1 MNRIQEDYRDD
12 QEILKGIAEG
22 SAAELEYLYAN
33 YYPMVYQLIAK
44 NNGDEDDAK
53 DVFQEA
59 VIVLYDKVQ
68 TGDFVLSS
76 KLGTFIYSVCRRL
89 WLKRLN
95 KSDRLS
101 LNVNTQEHEE
111 LIGVEDDLAEYY
123 QKEDQFLLMEQS
135 LHLLGEPCQTIISDF
150 YLHDLSMQEI
160 CEKFGYTNAD
170 NAKNQKYKC
179 LQRLKK
185 LFFNKDI

>member
-1 MNRIQEDYRDD
+1 MNRIKDEILED
-12 QEILKGIAEG
+12 QEIIKGIAEG
-22 SAAELEYLYAN
+22 STIELEYLYTT
-33 YYPMVYQLIAK
+33 YFPMVFQLIIQ

-59 VIVLYDKVQ
+59 VIVLYDRINS
-68 TGDFVLSS
+68 GNFVLSS
-76 KLGTFIYSVCRRL
+76 KLKTFLYSVCRRL

-95 KSDRLS
+95 KNDRVS
-101 LNVNTQEHEE
+101 FNMQEHEE
-111 LIGVEDDLAEYY
+111 IAVVEDDLFVYQ
-123 QKEDQFLLMEQS
+123 QKEDQFLLMEKS

-150 YLHDLSMQEI
+150 YLRNLSMQDI

-170 NAKNQKYKC
+170 NAKTQKYKC

-185 LFFNKDI
+185 LFFG

>member
-1 MNRIQEDYRDD
+1 MVNRIKEDIRED
-12 QEILKGIAEG
+12 QDIIDGIAKG
-22 SAAELEYLYAN
+22 SSSELEYLYAA
-33 YYPMVYQLIAK
+33 YFPMVFQLIIK

-53 DVFQEA
+53 DIFQEA
-59 VIVLYDKVQ
+59 VIVLYDKINS
-68 TGDFVLSS
+68 GDFVLSS
-76 KLGTFIYSVCRRL
+76 KLKTFLYSVCRRL

-95 KSDRLS
+95 KPDRIS
-101 LNVNTQEHEE
+101 FNMQEHEE
-111 LIGVEDDLAEYY
+111 VVSVDEDVLVYQ

-150 YLHDLSMQEI
+150 YLRNLSMQEI

-170 NAKNQKYKC
+170 NAKTQKYKC

-185 LFFNKDI
+185 LFFA